1 MDVISIQEAEAL
13 IFSGGDSGSGAD
25 RLEEII
31 TDVSARMA
39 SFTGRDDWGGASE
52 RTEYHDGGRSFLSPK
67 YRPLVSV
74 NTIKEDSD
82 HSWGAGTTRD
92 SADYYVDTASPV
104 GLIWMES
111 GVLECGPR
119 SIELVYTAGYSAVSA
134 IPAQV
139 KAMGKKQILY
149 EWNKTEKPGRRN
161 EEQGVRPGY
170 LLPEVEAGLRDYI
183 MQLPFA

>member
-13 IFSGGDSGSGAD
+13 IFSGGDSGSGGD
-25 RLEEII
+25 RLAEII

-39 SFTGRDDWGGASE
+39 SFTGRDDWGAASS
-52 RTEYHDGGRSFLSPK
+52 RTEYHDGGRTFLAPR

-74 NTIKEDSD
+74 TTIKEDAD
-82 HSWGAGTTRD
+82 HVWGTDTTRA
-92 SADYYVDTASPV
+92 STEYYVDTASPI

-111 GVLECGPR
+111 GCLVPGPR
-119 SIELVYTAGYSAVSA
+119 TVELVYTAGYSAVSA

-149 EWNKTEKPGRRN
+149 EWSKTERPGRRN
-161 EEQGVRPGY
+161 EEEGVRPGY

-183 MQLPFA
+183 LQLPFA